1 MKKEM
6 AVNRC
11 PSCKCVLAN
20 HLAAGGVCE
29 RCGSEVVRRVKSQRM
44 LKITAYAQRL
54 LDDLDELDLSTVSR
68 YSSATGSVAPL
79 ARRLILPPQR
89 AIR

>member
-1 MKKEM
+1 M
-6 AVNRC
+6 AVNWC

-20 HLAAGGVCE
+20 EEAAGGVCE
-29 RCGSEVVRRVKSQRM
+29 RCGSEVVRRVKSQWM

-68 YSSATGSVAPL
+68 YSSATGSVAPP